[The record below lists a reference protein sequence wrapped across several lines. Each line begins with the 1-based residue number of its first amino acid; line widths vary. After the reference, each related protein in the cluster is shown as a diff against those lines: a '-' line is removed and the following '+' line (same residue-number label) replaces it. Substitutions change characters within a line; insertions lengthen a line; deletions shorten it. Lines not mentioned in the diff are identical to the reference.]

1 MYMGIDPVGFVNI
14 AKLPALEESTYFV
27 RKSES
32 TFENSRSIKINSMTI
47 NIMHHQ
53 DNVPQGF

>member
-1 MYMGIDPVGFVNI
+1 MGINPVGIVNI
-14 AKLPALEESTYFV
+14 AKLPAQEESTYFV

-32 TFENSRSIKINSMTI
+32 TFQNSRSIKINSMTI
-47 NIMHHQ
+47 NIVHHQ

>member
-1 MYMGIDPVGFVNI
+1 MGINTVGIVNI
-14 AKLPALEESTYFV
+14 AKLPALEESTYLV

-32 TFENSRSIKINSMTI
+32 TFENSRNIKINSMTI